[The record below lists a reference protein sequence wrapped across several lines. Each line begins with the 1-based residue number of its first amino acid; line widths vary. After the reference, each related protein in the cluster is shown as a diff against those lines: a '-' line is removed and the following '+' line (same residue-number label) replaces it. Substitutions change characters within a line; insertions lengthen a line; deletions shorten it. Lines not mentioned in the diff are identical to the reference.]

1 VNGQVLKLAIVHGLA
16 NARVVAEKVKS
27 GKSDYDLIEVMACPG
42 GCIGGAG
49 QPVTRNP
56 EARRQRARG
65 LYQADKSLQLHKS
78 QDNVFVTDC
87 YTKFLGDVGGE
98 KAHHLLHT
106 GYQSR
111 RRISDE
117 SISLA
122 GSPSEEKV
130 RVDVCLGTNCYV
142 KGSQTILSG
151 LMQRVDEQS
160 LGNLVD
166 IRASFCFEN
175 CEHGPT
181 VKIGETR
188 VSHCTLEKANEV
200 LDDYLQ
206 KPPAAVPGCEACCEK
221 ANCQSQLPG
230 E

>member
-1 VNGQVLKLAIVHGLA
+1 MVKLKLAVVHGLA

-49 QPVTRNP
+49 QPVSRNP
-56 EARRQRARG
+56 EAKRQRARG

-78 QDNVFVTDC
+78 QENVFVTDC
-87 YTKFLGDVGGE
+87 YTKFLGEVGGD

-106 GYQSR
+106 EYQSR

-117 SISLA
+117 SISLM
-122 GSPSEEKV
+122 GSPAEEKV

-142 KGSQTILSG
+142 KGSQAILSG
-151 LMQRVDEQS
+151 LMQRVDEER

-181 VKIGETR
+181 VKIGETLL
-188 VSHCTLEKANEV
+188 SDCTLQKANEA
-200 LDDYLQ
+200 LDEHLQ
-206 KPPAAVPGCEACCEK
+206 LPPLGGAGCAACREK
-221 ANCQSQLPG
+221 ATCQTPG
-230 E
+230 TGSV